1 MYGFIHV
8 SHRLDWLDGKSWSR
22 LRVWVLAEMVL
33 MTVRHNQDWFRISRL
48 FRKSLLSLKSAEP
61 PRPHVLP
68 ALPVMFYATW
78 GVKLH
83 EKGAHG
89 GHSADLSLAS
99 PHTTGTKRTAG
110 WMEPSLSFTCYLSSP
125 LEEQSHQKKWQRLYS
140 LCVLVAGG
148 VKICSIPTKHFVE
161 FSFHTVDC
169 FIRMFFLSAGGK
181 YSVKGDFEGR
191 TTMSPLPTSVKRASP
206 SLKECYSIVSDPN
219 HPTLWSS
226 LRKSAIFVCVV
237 NKLVTSLL
245 WSTANVPM

>member
-22 LRVWVLAEMVL
+22 LRVWVLARVL
-33 MTVRHNQDWFRISRL
+33 TTVRHNQDWFRISRL

-61 PRPHVLP
+61 PRPHILP

-83 EKGAHG
+83 EKGADG

-99 PHTTGTKRTAG
+99 PHATGTKRTAG

-125 LEEQSHQKKWQRLYS
+125 LEEQSHQKNWQRLYS

-148 VKICSIPTKHFVE
+148 SKSAASPQSTLLNSVFTLL
-161 FSFHTVDC
+161 TVSLEC
-169 FIRMFFLSAGGK
+169 YFPAGGK

-206 SLKECYSIVSDPN
+206 SLQECYSIVSDPN

-226 LRKSAIFVCVV
+226 LRKSAIFVCIVDT
-237 NKLVTSLL
+237 LVTSLL
-245 WSTANVPM
+245 WSIANVPM